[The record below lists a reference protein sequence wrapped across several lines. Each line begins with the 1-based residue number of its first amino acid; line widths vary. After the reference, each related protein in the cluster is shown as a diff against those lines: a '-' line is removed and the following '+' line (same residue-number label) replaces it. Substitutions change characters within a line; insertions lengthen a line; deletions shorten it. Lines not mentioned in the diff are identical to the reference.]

1 MNSEAMVS
9 VNKMTN
15 KKRKNSMEEEENDI
29 NLPFNT
35 TKRVHTG
42 YDSPESMLIDEQ
54 KQQQEEVIENIS
66 SITPNYFNPLNQHE
80 LVSFMQP
87 PPRSTTPPL
96 SMTLAHYDEAS
107 GGYTS
112 SMVKSTNEVSSSI
125 CTAMTP
131 AYRSPMERFGS
142 CLI

>member
-1 MNSEAMVS
+1 
-9 VNKMTN
+9 MTN
-15 KKRKNSMEEEENDI
+15 KKRKNSMEEEEENDTS
-29 NLPFNT
+29 LSFNAN
-35 TKRVHTG
+35 KRTHTG

-66 SITPNYFNPLNQHE
+66 SITPNYFNPLNQDE
-80 LVSFMQP
+80 LASFMQP

-96 SMTLAHYDEAS
+96 SMTLAHYNESS
-107 GGYTS
+107 GGYTP